1 MLVDV
6 GHFGRE
12 YNSKQG
18 VENFQNHRP
27 FHSWDFFLG
36 PQYSSQNPEH
46 VFLSHIVIFLNH
58 VIKKSLLHDPQQGG
72 GGGAGDSR
80 MLRSMTK

>member
-1 MLVDV
+1 
-6 GHFGRE
+6 
-12 YNSKQG
+12 

-46 VFLSHIVIFLNH
+46 VFLSHIIIFLNH
-58 VIKKSLLHDPQQGG
+58 VIKKKVYYMIPNREE
-72 GGGAGDSR
+72 GAGR
-80 MLRSMTK
+80 EIAGC

>member
-1 MLVDV
+1 VLVDA

-12 YNSKQG
+12 YNSRQG
-18 VENFQNHRP
+18 VESFQHNSP

-46 VFLSHIVIFLNH
+46 GFLSHTVIFLNH
-58 VIKKSLLHDPQQGG
+58 VIFQKEKKSVLHDPQTGRRG
-72 GGGAGDSR
+72 REITGR
-80 MLRSMTK
+80 

>member
-1 MLVDV
+1 MLVDA

-12 YNSKQG
+12 YNTKQE

-27 FHSWDFFLG
+27 IHSWDFFLG

-58 VIKKSLLHDPQQGG
+58 VIKQSLLRDTQTGRRGRGG
-72 GGGAGDSR
+72 R
-80 MLRSMTK
+80 